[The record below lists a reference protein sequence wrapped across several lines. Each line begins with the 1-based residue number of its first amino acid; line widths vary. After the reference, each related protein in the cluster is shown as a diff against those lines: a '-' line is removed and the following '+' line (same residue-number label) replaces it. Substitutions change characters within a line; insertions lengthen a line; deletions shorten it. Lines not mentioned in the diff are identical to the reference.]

1 MNLVEHYIEEVHSVK
16 PYVEDWTRKL
26 NKPFVIVELTYNC
39 YGTYGEHKWVY
50 SVDEWNEIR
59 EKGFYLG

>member
-39 YGTYGEHKWVY
+39 YGTLGEHKWVY
-50 SVDEWNEIR
+50 SVDEWNDIR